1 MLPRRI
7 WSGGL
12 SMFWTLLDIT
22 SAAMDLVVAV
32 FGLLVVAILL
42 SLPGAT

>member
-1 MLPRRI
+1 
-7 WSGGL
+7 
-12 SMFWTLLDIT
+12 MFWTLFDIT

-32 FGLLVVAILL
+32 FGFLVVAILL